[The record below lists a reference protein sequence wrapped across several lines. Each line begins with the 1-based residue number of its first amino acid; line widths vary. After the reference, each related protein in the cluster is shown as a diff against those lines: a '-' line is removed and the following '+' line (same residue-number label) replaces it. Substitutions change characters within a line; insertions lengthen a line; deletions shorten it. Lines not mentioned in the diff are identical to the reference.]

1 MVEITQAY
9 AQWKSKVLLPND
21 DRQLK
26 TLEAWEAFLSETPP
40 GKLGGEVIAAFETL
54 WEATF
59 E

>member
-1 MVEITQAY
+1 MISLTQAFV
-9 AQWKSKVLLPND
+9 QWRQKVLLPDD

-26 TLEAWEAFLSETPP
+26 VLEAWEAFLSETPP
-40 GKLGGEVIAAFETL
+40 GKLGAEVIASFETL